1 MALHDTEEFHHDL
14 RGRANEYLALST
26 TLSVDNAFL
35 QNIAF
40 REKRRTEERTRT
52 DTRTIFKRKRMRI
65 ALCLR
70 NKVSP
75 CSLV

>member
-40 REKRRTEERTRT
+40 REMGR
-52 DTRTIFKRKRMRI
+52 
-65 ALCLR
+65 
-70 NKVSP
+70 
-75 CSLV
+75 